1 MVDDLV
7 DFWHTAGSAS
17 PLMLLD
23 DRAREFLTA
32 WEAKGYITIHEEV
45 GE

>member
-7 DFWHTAGSAS
+7 DFWHTAGSTS

-23 DRAREFLTA
+23 DRAREFLAT
-32 WEAKGYITIHEEV
+32 WEAKGYIKVQE
-45 GE
+45 GEG